1 VVAFEGE
8 RVMALSMAT
17 MRKHLLPQ
25 LNQLFDVEYKKY
37 SFRNASEMAKNK
49 DLRATESEE
58 HKQLRRADTQV
69 LRDLWTAAFNGEP
82 ASMDEVANMSGT
94 DLWVVGS
101 ELYERKELREG
112 NRPEFSEEVYLLK
125 PHANS

>member
-1 VVAFEGE
+1 MGAFEGE
-8 RVMALSMAT
+8 TVMALSMTA

-25 LNQLFDVEYKKY
+25 LNTLFAQEYDKYRFREASNMSDVLK
-37 SFRNASEMAKNK
+37 
-49 DLRATESEE
+49 TESDQ
-58 HKQLRRADTQV
+58 HKQLRLTDTQV
-69 LRDLWTAAFNGEP
+69 LRDIWVTAFQDQP
-82 ASMDEVANMSGT
+82 ASVNDVANMSGT

-101 ELYERKELREG
+101 ELFKRKELREG

>member
-1 VVAFEGE
+1 
-8 RVMALSMAT
+8 MALSMAT

-25 LNQLFDVEYKKY
+25 LNTLFAREYNKYRFQEMSKIKDV
-37 SFRNASEMAKNK
+37 
-49 DLRATESEE
+49 RATESDQ
-58 HKQLRRADTQV
+58 HKLLRSSSTQV
-69 LRDLWTAAFNGEP
+69 LRDIWTAAFNGDV
-82 ASMDEVANMSGT
+82 ASMDEIANISGT

>member
-1 VVAFEGE
+1 MVAFEGE
-8 RVMALSMAT
+8 RVMALTMSA
-17 MRKHLLPQ
+17 MRKQMLPQ
-25 LNQLFDVEYKKY
+25 LNQLFAAEYNKY
-37 SFRNASEMAKNK
+37 RFQEMAKNK

-69 LRDLWTAAFNGEP
+69 LRDIWTAAFNGEV
-82 ASMDEVANMSGT
+82 ATMEEVANISGT

-101 ELYERKELREG
+101 ELFERKELREG

>member
-1 VVAFEGE
+1 
-8 RVMALSMAT
+8 MALTMSA
-17 MRKHLLPQ
+17 MRKQLMPQ
-25 LNQLFDVEYKKY
+25 LNQLFAAEYNKYRFQEMSKDKDV
-37 SFRNASEMAKNK
+37 
-49 DLRATESEE
+49 RANESEQ
-58 HKQLRRADTQV
+58 HQQLRRADTQV
-69 LRDLWTAAFNGEP
+69 LRDLWTAAFNGDV
-82 ASMDEVANMSGT
+82 ASMDAVANISGT

>member
-1 VVAFEGE
+1 VVALEGAT
-8 RVMALSMAT
+8 VMALSMST
-17 MRKHLLPQ
+17 MRKQLLPQ
-25 LNQLFDVEYKKY
+25 LNQLFHTEYEKY
-37 SFRNASEMAKNK
+37 SFRNAAKMAKNK
-49 DLRATESEE
+49 DIRAAESEQ
-58 HKQLRRADTQV
+58 HKQIRSSSTQV
-69 LRDLWTAAFNGEP
+69 LRDIWMAAFNGEP

-112 NRPEFSEEVYLLK
+112 NRPEFSEKVYLLK

>member
-1 VVAFEGE
+1 
-8 RVMALSMAT
+8 MALSMAT
-17 MRKHLLPQ
+17 MRKQLMPQ
-25 LNQLFDVEYKKY
+25 LNKLFDMEYKKY
-37 SFRNASEMAKNK
+37 RFRNASEMAKNK
-49 DLRATESEE
+49 DIRAAESEQ
-58 HKQLRRADTQV
+58 HKQIRSSSTQV
-69 LRDLWTAAFNGEP
+69 LRDIWTAAFNGEP

>member
-1 VVAFEGE
+1 
-8 RVMALSMAT
+8 
-17 MRKHLLPQ
+17 
-25 LNQLFDVEYKKY
+25 VEYKKY
-37 SFRNASEMAKNK
+37 SFRNASKMAKNK
-49 DLRATESEE
+49 DIRAAESEE

-69 LRDLWTAAFNGEP
+69 LRDLWMAAFNGEP

-101 ELYERKELREG
+101 ELYERKELCEG
-112 NRPEFSEEVYLLK
+112 NSPEFSEEVYLLK